1 MSAPSSVLLLHG
13 WQNRREADHWQSR
26 VAGILRERGVQV
38 VHPQLPDP
46 DEPDP
51 DAWAAT
57 ARAAL
62 AEMTPGHRVVACH
75 SLGCI
80 LWARIAGEAAAERVC
95 WVAPPG
101 PDELRAYKAITAF
114 LPEEI
119 DAGRA
124 AGLVHDGPAAAG
136 VLGRRPLLRGGRGHR
151 LRRAAG
157 PGHRAAARPGAH
169 QPGLGLRRLAGD
181 GGLVPGRRHEVPS
194 VAAIDLATP

>member
-51 DAWAAT
+51 AAWADT

-80 LWARIAGEAAAERVC
+80 LWARLVPEAAADRVC

-101 PDELRAYKAITAF
+101 QDELRAYTEITAF
-114 LPEEI
+114 LPERI
-119 DAGRA
+119 DADALRA
-124 AGLVHDGPAAAG
+124 SSATAPLRLVCSDDDPYCAVGADAAYG
-136 VLGRRPLLRGGRGHR
+136 EP
-151 LRRAAG
+151 
-157 PGHRAAARPGAH
+157 
-169 QPGLGLRRLAGD
+169 LGLDTEVLPGQAHINPDSGYGD
-181 GGLVPGRRHEVPS
+181 WPAMVDWCLDGATRFRHSQP
-194 VAAIDLATP
+194 

>member
-26 VAGILRERGVQV
+26 VAGILRGRGVEV

-51 DAWAAT
+51 AAWADA

-62 AEMTPGHRVVACH
+62 GEMSSGHRVVACH

-80 LWARIAGEAAAERVC
+80 LWARLVPEAGADRVC

-101 PDELRAYKAITAF
+101 PDELRAYAEITAF
-114 LPEEI
+114 LPETI
-119 DAGRA
+119 DADALRA
-124 AGLVHDGPAAAG
+124 SSATAPLRLVCSDDDPYCA
-136 VLGRRPLLRGGRGHR
+136 V
-151 LRRAAG
+151 
-157 PGHRAAARPGAH
+157 GADTAYGE
-169 QPGLGLRRLAGD
+169 PLGLDIEVLPGQAHINPDSGYGD
-181 GGLVPGRRHEVPS
+181 WPAMVDWCLDGAIRFRHSQP
-194 VAAIDLATP
+194 